1 MAEGGCLEG
10 CSVFVTV
17 THSGGLNASTAFGA
31 KVGGMGVGLGHFSPR
46 SFCSKN
52 IS

>member
-1 MAEGGCLEG
+1 MPGLAACLDG

-31 KVGGMGVGLGHFSPR
+31 KVGAMGANVAKVMTLSP
-46 SFCSKN
+46 KP
-52 IS
+52 